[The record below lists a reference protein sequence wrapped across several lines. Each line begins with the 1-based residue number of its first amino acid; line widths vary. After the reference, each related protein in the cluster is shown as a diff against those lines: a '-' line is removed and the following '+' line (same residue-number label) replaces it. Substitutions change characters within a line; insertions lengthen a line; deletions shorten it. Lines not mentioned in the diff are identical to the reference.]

1 MVHIVAPPQ
10 IGHAQNYSW
19 DQFVEEYLQYV
30 AELAEEVDDDVQRYD
45 WLDEL
50 EDLHRQPLDI
60 NTATRDDLLRLHFLS
75 DEQVDSLLARRDR
88 YSGGFRSLGELMTV
102 RQLCYRD
109 RAWMSQLVQF
119 SHLPLKHTENLAGES
134 LVHAKNNSP
143 EKDADKW
150 YGGQHEVIGTMDIPL
165 YRRAGFYDYS
175 AADYASKMFL
185 GQNFAH
191 TLRYRYNWRQCV
203 RYGATVQQD
212 LGERFA
218 SYGSRPWDY
227 ESAYFYFKS
236 NPERS
241 CSERTFRKERR
252 PLTFS
257 RYEVVAGDY
266 KLSLGQGLVMGSTN
280 WNQQASLITGLRM
293 ETTRLRPNTGTDES
307 RFLRGAAA
315 NFRIGR
321 DGNWCLTAF
330 ASWRK
335 VDGTVKGMSADN
347 HYAPTV
353 TDTITAWKTDGLH
366 RTLQEVNKRGVSN
379 QILLGGRAGYQNHFL
394 NIGLNGVWLY
404 NDKYYLPAPRA
415 YNKYYR
421 SGRSNAAFS
430 ADYTIKLSHWSV
442 QGELAF
448 SLPDKPT
455 RHKGSYA
462 STLAV
467 RWSPSRALSLVLQER
482 SMGKSFI
489 SPYGNTLM
497 AGSQIQNEHGAMF
510 GIRYVGIRRL
520 ELTGYFDWA
529 YHPAPVYLADTTS
542 HRLSAMAQVAF
553 RSGRGWEHTLRYKIS
568 GREQN
573 ISGYHDVKNYKGPV
587 LAWRTTQHLRLQSSW
602 SGYRWSF
609 AAGADCAYF
618 FSQGKSVD
626 KKGHISAGLSKGG
639 LLYARSTGKVASWL
653 KVSLFATGFVTD
665 DYMARCYAYVPQ
677 LSGSTS
683 FPTFY
688 GKGVSGA
695 LVFESKVWRGLS
707 AAVRYMGIKYFD
719 RDEISSDINR
729 ISSSF
734 KNDLFL
740 QLRWKF

>member
-1 MVHIVAPPQ
+1 MVHIFVSPQ
-10 IGHAQNYSW
+10 TVYAQDYSW

-30 AELAEEVDDDVQRYD
+30 AELAEEADDDVQRYD

-50 EDLHRQPLDI
+50 EELHRQPLDI
-60 NTATRDDLLRLHFLS
+60 NTASRDDLLRLHFLS

-102 RQLCYRD
+102 RQLSYRD
-109 RAWMSQLVQF
+109 RAWMSQLVRF
-119 SHLPLKHTENLAGES
+119 SPLPLKHAGSFAGES
-134 LVHAKNNSP
+134 PVHARKISQ
-143 EKDADKW
+143 EKDVHKW
-150 YGGQHEVIGTMDIPL
+150 YGGQHEVLGTMDIPL

-175 AADYASKMFL
+175 ADNYPSKMFL

-191 TLRYRYNWRQCV
+191 CLRYRYNWRQRV

-212 LGERFA
+212 VGERFA

-227 ESAYFYFKS
+227 GSAYFYFKS
-236 NPERS
+236 DPERS
-241 CSERTFRKERR
+241 YSERTLRKELR
-252 PLTFS
+252 PQTFS
-257 RYEVVAGDY
+257 RYEVAAGDY

-280 WNQQASLITGLRM
+280 WNQQADLITGVRM

-315 NFRIGR
+315 NFCLGR
-321 DGNWCLTAF
+321 NGNWRLTSF

-335 VDGTVKGMSADN
+335 VDGTVKGMDADN
-347 HYAPTV
+347 HFSPTIS
-353 TDTITAWKTDGLH
+353 DTITAWKTEGLH
-366 RTLQEVNKRGVSN
+366 RTLQEVNKRGVSS

-404 NDKYYLPAPRA
+404 NDKYYLPTPRA

-421 SGRSNAAFS
+421 SGRSAAALS
-430 ADYTIKLSHWSV
+430 ADYTLRLSHWSV

-448 SLPDKPT
+448 SLPDGAT
-455 RHKGSYA
+455 QRQGSYA
-462 STLAV
+462 STVAL
-467 RWSPSRALSLVLQER
+467 RWFPNRALSLVLQER
-482 SMGKSFI
+482 SMGKSFV

-497 AGSQIQNEHGAMF
+497 AGSQIQNEHGAML
-510 GIRYVGIRRL
+510 GIRYAGIRRL

-542 HRLSAMAQVAF
+542 HRLQAMAQASF
-553 RSGRGWEHTLRYKIS
+553 RSSGGWVHTLRYKIS

-573 ISGYHDVKNYKGPV
+573 ISGYHDVKNYKGPI

-602 SGYRWSF
+602 AGRRWSF
-609 AAGADCAYF
+609 AAGADGAYF
-618 FSQGKSVD
+618 YSQGKSVD
-626 KKGHISAGLSKGG
+626 KNGHISEGLSKGG
-639 LLYARSTGKVASWL
+639 LLYVRSTGKVLPWL
-653 KVSLFATGFVTD
+653 KLSFFAAGFMTD
-665 DYMARCYAYVPQ
+665 DYMTRCYAYVPQ

-683 FPTFY
+683 IPTFY
-688 GKGVSGA
+688 GKGTSGA
-695 LVFESKVWRGLS
+695 LALEASLWRGLS
-707 AAVRYMGIKYFD
+707 AAVRYLGVKYFD
-719 RDEISSDINR
+719 RDEISSDVNR
-729 ISSSF
+729 IASSF
-734 KNDLFL
+734 KNDVAL